1 MIIDRLFSKN
11 KNKNKFK
18 KRDTINNKGEGEQVL
33 RFITKSTGNFF
44 CPLSHVTTS
53 VTRAWN
59 GCHGMKP
66 AQQQRIG
73 MCGPGSCAF
82 ALST

>member
-11 KNKNKFK
+11 KNKFE

-44 CPLSHVTTS
+44 FRCRTS
-53 VTRAWN
+53 RQASRELGTVA
-59 GCHGMKP
+59 M
-66 AQQQRIG
+66 A
-73 MCGPGSCAF
+73 
-82 ALST
+82 